1 MEPIVI
7 PPSPAWLA
15 LRREIEAIGE
25 ARGEARGEV
34 RGEVRGEAN
43 ALVVMLEARG
53 FSVADADRGRITG
66 CDDVTLLRRWITRA
80 VRANALDEVFVEHD
94 DAE

>member
-1 MEPIVI
+1 MKPIVI

-25 ARGEARGEV
+25 ARGEAI
-34 RGEVRGEAN
+34 GEVRGEAN

-53 FSVADADRGRITG
+53 FTVADADRERITG
-66 CDDVTLLRRWITRA
+66 CDDVTLLRQWITRA
-80 VRANALDEVFVEHD
+80 VRANALDEVFAEHD

>member
-1 MEPIVI
+1 MNPIVI

-25 ARGEARGEV
+25 ARGEARGE
-34 RGEVRGEAN
+34 AN

-53 FSVADADRGRITG
+53 FSVADADRERITG
-66 CDDVTLLRRWITRA
+66 CGDVTLLRRWITRA
-80 VRANALDEVFVEHD
+80 VRANALDEVFVEHN

>member
-1 MEPIVI
+1 MKPIVI

-25 ARGEARGEV
+25 ARGEA
-34 RGEVRGEAN
+34 N

-53 FSVADADRGRITG
+53 FSVADADRERITG
-66 CDDVTLLRRWITRA
+66 CGDVTLLRRWITRA
-80 VRANALDEVFVEHD
+80 VRANALDEVFVEHN

>member
-1 MEPIVI
+1 MI
-7 PPSPAWLA
+7 PPSPASLA

-34 RGEVRGEAN
+34 N

-53 FSVADADRGRITG
+53 FTVAGADRARITG
-66 CDDVTLLRRWITRA
+66 CDDVTLLQRWITRP
-80 VRANALDEVFVEHD
+80 VRANALDDIFVEHN